1 MEVVLIKKLLVL
13 FILLTVFCLAF
24 MTGCDKEEPSSSE
37 NSSVDESESTGSS
50 EATEST
56 QIPGPY
62 QFRSGEIGNYVI
74 VYSGE
79 NTDYYRLANELRIQ
93 ISDKYGK
100 SLAIKRDTNLE
111 PTKYE
116 ILLGDTNRYDH
127 VSNVME
133 YSVTVDEGKFR
144 INVGGSFS
152 AEQAMKYLCEE
163 VFNGQELALGNG
175 EYYKKSFLTNS
186 CKISDGSTARIM
198 TANLLASAFSNSSYE
213 RTTYRAE
220 IFAGILVSYTPDVLG
235 LQETDASWGKALD
248 DYLIRIKKTHGI
260 TYSRHLSTYQDKVNY
275 TSLLYRSDKFKV
287 EDSGVKVFSWW
298 TDKSFNHDYHMRN
311 ISWAQFSCLE
321 NANEKFIVANTH
333 WSYRTEHADDRTY
346 LSGSGTPIATNELRL
361 QCKDETNEY
370 LSTLKQ
376 TYSDIPIFLTGDF
389 NTSLTFFTQSG
400 WTPTS
405 FRIIS
410 EEAKDNGTSLSTVPD
425 SEHFDHLFGTGNYSV
440 KRYEFFSNVNE
451 HNLLTDH
458 PFAYTDLSF

>member
-152 AEQAMKYLCEE
+152 AEQAMK
-163 VFNGQELALGNG
+163 
-175 EYYKKSFLTNS
+175 
-186 CKISDGSTARIM
+186 
-198 TANLLASAFSNSSYE
+198 
-213 RTTYRAE
+213 
-220 IFAGILVSYTPDVLG
+220 
-235 LQETDASWGKALD
+235 
-248 DYLIRIKKTHGI
+248 
-260 TYSRHLSTYQDKVNY
+260 
-275 TSLLYRSDKFKV
+275 
-287 EDSGVKVFSWW
+287 
-298 TDKSFNHDYHMRN
+298 
-311 ISWAQFSCLE
+311 
-321 NANEKFIVANTH
+321 
-333 WSYRTEHADDRTY
+333 
-346 LSGSGTPIATNELRL
+346 
-361 QCKDETNEY
+361 
-370 LSTLKQ
+370 
-376 TYSDIPIFLTGDF
+376 
-389 NTSLTFFTQSG
+389 
-400 WTPTS
+400 
-405 FRIIS
+405 
-410 EEAKDNGTSLSTVPD
+410 
-425 SEHFDHLFGTGNYSV
+425 
-440 KRYEFFSNVNE
+440 
-451 HNLLTDH
+451 
-458 PFAYTDLSF
+458 